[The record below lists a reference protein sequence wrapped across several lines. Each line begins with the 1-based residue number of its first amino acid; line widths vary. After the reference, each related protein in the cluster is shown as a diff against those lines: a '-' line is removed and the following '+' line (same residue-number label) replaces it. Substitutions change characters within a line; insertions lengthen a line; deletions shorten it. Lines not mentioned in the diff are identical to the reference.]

1 MYINININ
9 IYIYIY
15 IYVCVC
21 VCVYVCVCVWAPTHS
36 IGKVKLA
43 GVPST
48 GAPSL
53 KPVILLAADTR
64 EEEEYDVFY
73 PALP

>member
-1 MYINININ
+1 MCVY

-15 IYVCVC
+15 IYLC
-21 VCVYVCVCVWAPTHS
+21 VCVCVWAPTHS